1 MKKISKTCKMETE
14 TIILLSEEDS
24 KTISDLASINTDIKT
39 IARSLN
45 INPDVFEAQYMT
57 DGSPIHR
64 AVESGITS
72 ADQSIKEMQFESAK
86 AGDKEA
92 IREFKKD
99 SINARWERHK
109 QKLLFDKKL
118 SEYENLRMAVEHGKG
133 ELPDHLKQYY
143 EVLDFI
149 RTLYSQL
156 NSRSFIINMVRTKW
170 PDTSYSLANKLFYES
185 LNFFYSDN
193 SVKKAAWAN
202 IYADQLDMIS
212 NLALERG
219 QLDTAGK
226 YKVEAAKMRGVG
238 SDDPVGIPL
247 ELLDRRPVFYTF
259 NIADMGLEPVNRRE
273 LGSLIDSLNI
283 TVSQNTILKKEAGI
297 GGIDLN
303 YLLKTN
309 EVED

>member
-1 MKKISKTCKMETE
+1 MKKITKTNESKTE
-14 TIILLSEEDS
+14 TIIVLSEEDS
-24 KTISDLASINTDIKT
+24 KMISDLASINTDIET
-39 IARSLN
+39 ISRSLN
-45 INPDVFEAQYMT
+45 INPDSFEEQFMI
-57 DGSPIHR
+57 DGSPINR
-64 AVESGITS
+64 AVEAGITS
-72 ADQSIKEMQFESAK
+72 AGQSIKELQFEAAK
-86 AGDKEA
+86 LGDKES

-99 SINARWERHK
+99 AINARWERHK
-109 QKLLFDKKL
+109 QKLLFDRKL
-118 SEYENLRMAVEHGKG
+118 NDYENLKLAIEGKG
-133 ELPDHLKQYY
+133 ELPDHLKRYY

-149 RTLYSQL
+149 RTLYSQM
-156 NSRSFIINMVRTKW
+156 NSRSYIVSLVRLKWKELSYDMVV
-170 PDTSYSLANKLFYES
+170 KLYYKS
-185 LNFFYSDN
+185 LNFFNADN
-193 SVKKAAWAN
+193 GVRREAWAN